1 VLVEARAGLIE
12 RAAAVAQE
20 AVQAHDGTGRLWA
33 IYIQLCHRLEVRHF
47 YDTEATVLQARL
59 AALCCDT
66 TPSAC
71 STATTTNTA
80 TNTTTNTATS
90 DADKQWLSKSH
101 VILQAIRLVP
111 KSGEVWCESGRC
123 QLNPLSAHC
132 FDLSEAQRSLCFAI
146 QFTPQYGDSFV
157 EYVRLEM
164 LCQVLLPRVLEALG
178 LPVVE
183 FVRTFLSED
192 PESDLVE
199 ITHDAR
205 RVTLVYD
212 SNSVVSVPC
221 DKDALARREDVIVKL
236 ERMQYE
242 FGDLSEKYS
251 QVVVKNL
258 NRR

>member
-1 VLVEARAGLIE
+1 M
-12 RAAAVAQE
+12 AQE

-33 IYIQLCHRLEVRHF
+33 IYIQLCHRLEARHF
-47 YDTEATVLQARL
+47 YDTEAAVLQSRL
-59 AALCCDT
+59 AALCG
-66 TPSAC
+66 SN
-71 STATTTNTA
+71 STAIAPAGGDST
-80 TNTTTNTATS
+80 

-101 VILQAIRLVP
+101 VILQAISLVP
-111 KSGEVWCESGRC
+111 KSGEVWCERGRC

-132 FDLSEAQRSLCFAI
+132 FDLSQAQRSLCFAI

-164 LCQVLLPRVLEALG
+164 LCQVLLPRVLEVLG

-212 SNSVVSVPC
+212 SSSVVSVPC
-221 DKDALARREDVIVKL
+221 DKDALALRESVIVKL

-242 FGDLSEKYS
+242 FGDLSEHYA